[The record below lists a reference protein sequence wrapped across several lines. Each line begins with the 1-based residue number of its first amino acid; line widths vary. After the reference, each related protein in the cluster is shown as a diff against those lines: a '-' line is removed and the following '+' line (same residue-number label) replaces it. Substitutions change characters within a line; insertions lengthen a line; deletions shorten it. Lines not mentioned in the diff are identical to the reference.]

1 MTGILPCELQRLR
14 LRALRRDDL
23 DAFLAYRSDPGVAR
37 YQGWAPMTG
46 PEAVAFLEAQ
56 AGLAGFPPA
65 MWSQCAIA
73 DLRTDA
79 LIGDMGICL
88 SADSS
93 QAEFGLSI
101 TPAAQGKG
109 YGSESVRGLIGL
121 LFSAT
126 PVTEVTASTDIRNA
140 ACLAVLA
147 NAGMGHVDTRQAEY
161 KGEPCTEQVFSVRRL
176 EGRQSVQAD

>member
-1 MTGILPCELQRLR
+1 
-14 LRALRRDDL
+14 
-23 DAFLAYRSDPGVAR
+23 
-37 YQGWAPMTG
+37 MTG
-46 PEAVAFLEAQ
+46 PEALAFLEAQ
-56 AGLAGFPPA
+56 AGRAGFLPA
-65 MWSQCAIA
+65 TWSQIAIA
-73 DLRTDA
+73 DLQTDV
-79 LIGDMGICL
+79 LVGDMGIYL

-93 QAEFGLSI
+93 RAEFGLSI

-126 PVTEVTASTDIRNA
+126 PAMEVMASTDIRNP

-147 NAGMGHVDTRQAEY
+147 NAGMRHVDTRQAEY
-161 KGEPCTEQVFSVRRL
+161 KGELCTEQVFSVRRL